1 MYEKDDLQQVL
12 HILNINIK
20 MSTVKIK
27 KVKGFK
33 GSENTEAKNYNWQ
46 QSNLTNKRNEPLII
60 QCTVYKKLRI

>member
-1 MYEKDDLQQVL
+1 MCLVFAGVKTNIKTLCCQAVMYEKDDLQQVL

-33 GSENTEAKNYNWQ
+33 GSENTEAKNYN
-46 QSNLTNKRNEPLII
+46 
-60 QCTVYKKLRI
+60 